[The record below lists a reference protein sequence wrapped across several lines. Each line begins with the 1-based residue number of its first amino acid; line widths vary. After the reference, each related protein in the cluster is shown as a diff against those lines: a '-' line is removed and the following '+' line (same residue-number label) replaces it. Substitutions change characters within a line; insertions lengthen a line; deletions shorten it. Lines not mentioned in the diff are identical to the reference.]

1 MNNDILKVARWEF
14 TQNLKSKT
22 FLVLTV
28 VIPII
33 IVVIGF
39 VPNFLA
45 FQGSNEPVTLH
56 VIDKTGVYSQ
66 LEKSVESLDQNKV
79 NLRLAKENETALRR
93 KAREKEIDGYFVLK
107 EPLTSYQQTPV
118 QIFSYLD
125 HRTPFAEAGKVLS
138 SALTRLVGSKA
149 LNERGFDPGEI
160 FSLTRP
166 VNFTPV
172 KLEEEDR
179 GIGQFVLPFGI
190 AMMIVLSSMF
200 QGSMVMIGIGKE
212 KSNRIVEIVLSSID
226 SFDMI
231 AGKLLG
237 FAGLGLAQITLWGGV
252 GLIVLTQIV
261 NIPIGPISPF
271 QGFYYL
277 CYFVFGY
284 LMIASIYALLGASA
298 KDIQS
303 SSQTRGI
310 FVLIPIIPIYFAS
323 AIINSPEALWVRL
336 VSFFP
341 PFIPTMMLMRSAFGE
356 VPVWEITLSIFVLA
370 GFTYLMVRA
379 ATKVFRIGMLMYG
392 KDMSIGE
399 IIRWAKS

>member
-45 FQGSNEPVTLH
+45 FQGSNEPVTLY
-56 VIDKTGVYSQ
+56 VIDKAGIYGQ
-66 LEKSVESLDQNKV
+66 LEESVESFDQSKV
-79 NLRLAKENETALRR
+79 SLRLAKENETELRR
-93 KAREKEIDGYFVLK
+93 KAQEKEIDGYFVLK
-107 EPLTSYQQTPV
+107 KPLTSYQKTPV
-118 QIFSYLD
+118 QIYSNLD
-125 HRTPFAEAGKVLS
+125 DKSPLTEAGKVLS
-138 SALTRLVGSKA
+138 SVLTRLVGSKT
-149 LNERGFDPGEI
+149 LSERGFDPGEI

-172 KLEEEDR
+172 KLEEEDS

-237 FAGLGLAQITLWGGV
+237 FAGLGLAKPRFRLLRLHKGFCFGSE
-252 GLIVLTQIV
+252 VL
-261 NIPIGPISPF
+261 F
-271 QGFYYL
+271 HGFR
-277 CYFVFGY
+277 F
-284 LMIASIYALLGASA
+284 LMME
-298 KDIQS
+298 Q
-303 SSQTRGI
+303 
-310 FVLIPIIPIYFAS
+310 
-323 AIINSPEALWVRL
+323 
-336 VSFFP
+336 
-341 PFIPTMMLMRSAFGE
+341 
-356 VPVWEITLSIFVLA
+356 
-370 GFTYLMVRA
+370 
-379 ATKVFRIGMLMYG
+379 VFRL
-392 KDMSIGE
+392 KT
-399 IIRWAKS
+399 